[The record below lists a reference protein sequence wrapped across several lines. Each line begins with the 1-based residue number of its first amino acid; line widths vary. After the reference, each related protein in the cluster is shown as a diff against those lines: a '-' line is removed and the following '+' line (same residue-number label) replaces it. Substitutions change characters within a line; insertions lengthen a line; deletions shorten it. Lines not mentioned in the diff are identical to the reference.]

1 MVFGSA
7 NINYVLPE
15 NIEQHILDGYKL
27 IDVREDDEWNAGHHS
42 GAKHIP
48 MSTIPEN
55 LNTFEESEKYIII
68 CRSGHRSGKVS
79 GYLNNQGFDTFNLA
93 GGMKELS
100 LTSENVIDSSGNKG
114 TILKNQ
120 FVIICIGN
128 ALVDSLQTIEEDVIE
143 KLSLNKARMTLVD
156 KERSNFLLEN
166 MPKPTYAAGG
176 SAANTAY
183 WISQLGGQV
192 GFIGK
197 VSDDILGN
205 QFKESLTNSGLK
217 DLTVYE
223 TEDKQTGLCAIFIT
237 PDGERTMNTYLGAG
251 EYLSV
256 EDLNN
261 KDIEEAEILYME
273 GYLWDRPSS
282 KEAFLHASKVNKT
295 SNGKN
300 ALTLSDVFC
309 VEAHRESFL
318 DLIKENIDY
327 VFCNEDEL
335 NALTLQDTTEKS
347 FKFFE
352 ENFPKLEQLICT
364 LGSKGA
370 IVIKDN
376 KEYFF
381 EATEANVIDKTGA
394 GDFFAA
400 GYLYGLQKNLTIDE
414 SANFANKSAAHVIS
428 EIGVRPEKD
437 FS

>member
-1 MVFGSA
+1 MIV
-7 NINYVLPE
+7 
-15 NIEQHILDGYKL
+15 
-27 IDVREDDEWNAGHHS
+27 
-42 GAKHIP
+42 
-48 MSTIPEN
+48 
-55 LNTFEESEKYIII
+55 
-68 CRSGHRSGKVS
+68 
-79 GYLNNQGFDTFNLA
+79 
-93 GGMKELS
+93 
-100 LTSENVIDSSGNKG
+100 
-114 TILKNQ
+114 
-120 FVIICIGN
+120 CIGN
-128 ALVDSLQTIEEDVIE
+128 ALVDTLQQIDENIIE
-143 KLSLNKARMTLVD
+143 KLDLNKARMTLVD

-166 MPKPTYAAGG
+166 MPNPTYSAGG

-183 WISQLGGQV
+183 WISVLGGQA

-197 VSDDILGN
+197 VSNDDLGK
-205 QFKESLTNSGLK
+205 QFKSSLSEHGLE

-223 TEDKQTGLCAIFIT
+223 EGDDQTGLCAIFIT

-251 EYLSV
+251 AQLSMS
-256 EDLNN
+256 DLNEQAIN
-261 KDIEEAEILYME
+261 KCNILYME
-273 GYLWDRPSS
+273 GYLWDRLPS
-282 KEAFLHASKVNKT
+282 KEAFMYASNVNKL
-295 SNGKN
+295 SGGKN
-300 ALTLSDVFC
+300 ALSLSDVFC
-309 VEAHRESFL
+309 VEAHRDSFL

-335 NALTLQDTTEKS
+335 KALTLQDTAEKS

-352 ENFPKLEQLICT
+352 ENFTKLEQLICT

-370 IVIKDN
+370 IVLKDN

-414 SANFANKSAAHVIS
+414 SANLANKSAAHVIS